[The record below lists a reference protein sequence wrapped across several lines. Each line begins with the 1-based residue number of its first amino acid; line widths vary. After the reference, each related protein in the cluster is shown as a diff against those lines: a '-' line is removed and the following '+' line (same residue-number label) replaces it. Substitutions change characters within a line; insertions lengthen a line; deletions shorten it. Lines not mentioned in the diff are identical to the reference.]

1 MIPLFS
7 LKGRP
12 GEIGVQH
19 GTQCREM
26 IQKNINL
33 YFRLFQH
40 YANLNRD
47 EVFKVVRRFIPVMET
62 FDPEILEE
70 VKGIAEGAR
79 AELEEIVALNARTE
93 LMYPGDRPQ
102 EGECTAIAVLPEA
115 SASGEMFLA
124 QNWDWK
130 PQLMETVVLL
140 EIAQP
145 GKPKIVTLSE
155 AGVVGKIGLNSAGVA
170 TCLNVLKS
178 KTGKI
183 GVPIHV
189 LLRAILKSERLGDAI
204 ARIAAMDRGSAN
216 NCLVAH
222 RDGMAMDFEL
232 GPQSLDFFYPE
243 NGLLIHTN
251 HFISERMKPIE
262 AALTEFPDSILRFGR
277 ARQKLMPKAGKI
289 SPEDLKEVFRDHFNH
304 PDAICRHPDE
314 RDPEQE
320 RVQTVASIIM
330 NLTTREVQISHGP
343 PCSHEYRRL
352 RFSSL

>member
-1 MIPLFS
+1 MIPQFS

-12 GEIGVQH
+12 KEIGFQH
-19 GTQCREM
+19 GTQCRDM
-26 IQKNINL
+26 IQKNIGL

-40 YANLNRD
+40 YSNLNRD
-47 EVFKVVRRFIPVMET
+47 QVFKVARRFLPVLES
-62 FDPEILEE
+62 FDPAILEE
-70 VKGIAEGAR
+70 IKGIAEGAR
-79 AELEEIVALNARTE
+79 AGLEEILALNARTE
-93 LMYPGDRPQ
+93 LMYPGDRP
-102 EGECTAIAVLPEA
+102 EGGECTAIAVLPEA
-115 SASGEMFLA
+115 SASGEMLLA

-130 PQLMETVVLL
+130 PELMETVVLL

-145 GKPKIVTLSE
+145 GKPNIVTLTE
-155 AGVVGKIGLNSAGVA
+155 AGVVAKIGLNSAGVA

-178 KTGKI
+178 KMGRI

-189 LLRAILKSERLGDAI
+189 LLRAILNCERLGDAI

-216 NCLVAH
+216 NCLLAH

-232 GPQSLDFFYPE
+232 GPQALDFFYPE
-243 NGLLIHTN
+243 DGLLFHTN

-262 AALTEFPDSILRFGR
+262 SALTEFPDSILRLGR
-277 ARQKLMPKAGKI
+277 ARQKLTPRAGKI
-289 SPEDLKEVFRDHFNH
+289 SPDDLKELFQDHFNH

-330 NLTTREVQISHGP
+330 NLTTREVEISHGP
-343 PCSHEYRRL
+343 PCGHEYRRL
-352 RFSSL
+352 TFSSL